1 VTTDPYPTSSVAE
14 QAASRVKS
22 AYAGDEERPLG
33 SFLALMAVYGAATGA
48 LGVAVKRR
56 GLPDGL
62 PLADLL
68 LLGVATA
75 KLSRLISR
83 DRVTS
88 PLRAPVTEF
97 EDFANA
103 SEVEEAP
110 RGTGLRLALGE
121 LVTCPY
127 CLAQWVGTGLLGGL
141 LLKPRE
147 TRLVAG
153 LFALLAVNDAVQVG
167 HEHLMKQTS

>member
-1 VTTDPYPTSSVAE
+1 MTTDPSPVRAVQQE
-14 QAASRVKS
+14 ASQVKDS
-22 AYAGDEERPLG
+22 YAGEQERPLG
-33 SFLALMAVYGAATGA
+33 SFLALMAAYGAVTTG
-48 LGVAVKRR
+48 LGVAAKRK
-56 GLPDGL
+56 GLPDR
-62 PLADLL
+62 LATGDLL

-75 KLSRLISR
+75 KLSRLLSR

-103 SEVEEAP
+103 SEVEESP

-141 LLKPRE
+141 LLRPRE

-153 LFALLAVNDAVQVG
+153 LLAMLVVNDGVQVA
-167 HEHLMKQTS
+167 HENLMKKTS